1 MPFLPTLPTLPE
13 GPGDRALSLH
23 LARAV
28 LVVHLGF
35 VGWMISGV
43 LLTRERPVAARLHLA
58 CTAWGA
64 LITSATALTAGA
76 IVCPLTRLEHRL
88 LLQAG
93 QPRTPAPLVLR
104 CLPAGVQRLLPQPA
118 QLRWG
123 IAVAA
128 IAVCA
133 VSIVVYRNRA
143 VRAGSGRA

>member
-13 GPGDRALSLH
+13 APGDRALSQH

-35 VGWMISGV
+35 VGWMIAGV

-93 QPRTPAPLVLR
+93 QPKTPAPLVLR
-104 CLPAGVQRLLPQPA
+104 CLPAGVQRHLPQPA